1 MEEVVVVEVE
11 VEVEVDLEA
20 EEAEV
25 KEDVAVAS
33 HINKMESTLV
43 TQLVGMTKRN

>member
-1 MEEVVVVEVE
+1 MVVEEVVAVEA
-11 VEVEVDLEA
+11 EVDLEA

-25 KEDVAVAS
+25 KEDVVVANQ
-33 HINKMESTLV
+33 IKRMGSTLV

>member
-1 MEEVVVVEVE
+1 MVVEEVVAVEA
-11 VEVEVDLEA
+11 EVDLEA

-25 KEDVAVAS
+25 KEDMVVARS
-33 HINKMESTLV
+33 QIKRMGSTLV